1 MSDSSTPFG
10 TVSTGSGNQTAKANA
25 LFDALCS
32 VAIYGL
38 RYSATSGL
46 NLGYHGGKIA
56 INGVITVISDST
68 LALTASATNYVEV
81 NPSTGAI
88 SKNTTAYTPGFW
100 RIGRAVT
107 NTTGITTGGWYDD
120 RFLNFGK
127 QISLLTKAFP
137 SDANYTLTAAEADVD
152 YIKVSSGTITA
163 TRDLIVPVAFPK
175 EWTVINGNA
184 QSVRIIGAT
193 GTGITI
199 ATGKT
204 AKVFADG
211 TNIVRVTADV

>member
-1 MSDSSTPFG
+1 MSDSTTPFG
-10 TVSTGSGNQTAKANA
+10 TISIGQGDQATKANA
-25 LFDALCS
+25 LFDAS
-32 VAIYGL
+32 APVAIYAKKYATTTGL
-38 RYSATSGL
+38 T
-46 NLGYHGGKIA
+46 LGYHGGKISV
-56 INGVITVISDST
+56 NGVVTVIADGT
-68 LALTASATNYVEV
+68 LALTASTTNYVEAS
-81 NPSTGAI
+81 PITGTVT
-88 SKNTTAYTPGFW
+88 KNATAYTPGYW

-107 NTTGITTGGWYDD
+107 GTASITTWYDD

-127 QISLLTKAFP
+127 QTSLLTKAFP
-137 SDANYTLTAAEADVD
+137 SDANYTLTAAESDLD

-184 QSVRIIGAT
+184 QSVRIIGAS